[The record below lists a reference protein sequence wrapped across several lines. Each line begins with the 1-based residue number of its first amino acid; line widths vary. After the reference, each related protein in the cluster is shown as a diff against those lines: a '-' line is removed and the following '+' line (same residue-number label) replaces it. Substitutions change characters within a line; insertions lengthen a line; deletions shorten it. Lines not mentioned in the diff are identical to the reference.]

1 MDSRNDSFLDDLE
14 DEFVWGRLLAVDPA
28 LPECLGGTVV
38 LLGKMRTWCV
48 KWSMPS
54 RASTGKAANSHP
66 NLGFKGIPIFKSL
79 HNYHYGTFI
88 IIAHGPTSTPK
99 SGKIAPQIADGETP
113 YCAL

>member
-28 LPECLGGTVV
+28 LPECLGGTVI

-54 RASTGKAANSHP
+54 RVSARERLPTVSKQ
-66 NLGFKGIPIFKSL
+66 GFNGLPIFKSL